1 MIPVVEPPPPVP
13 SQPAPPRQPVKRS
26 TPAKPQTIS
35 APVAPARVTPTPSAA
50 PSSPPPFPPV
60 APSAPPPDYL
70 AAIQARLA
78 RYKVYP
84 RAAQTAREE
93 GTVLLRFVI
102 GQDGTILRW
111 TIVQGSGHESL
122 DQAAESMIERAS
134 PLPPI
139 PVDLGRDRLEVT
151 LPVRFAL
158 R

>member
-1 MIPVVEPPPPVP
+1 M
-13 SQPAPPRQPVKRS
+13 KRT
-26 TPAKPQTIS
+26 TPAKPQTVS
-35 APVAPARVTPTPSAA
+35 APVAPARVTPTPS
-50 PSSPPPFPPV
+50 SPPPSPPSAPIPPQPSHAT

-111 TIVQGSGHESL
+111 TIVQGAGHESL

-139 PVDLGRDRLEVT
+139 PADLGRDRLEVT